1 MARLVRSCLL
11 AAAAYAALAALAALR
26 APTSAAFLA
35 AAPATGRREALQV
48 AAAAAAALGGQ
59 AALADFQG
67 EPVTCMKRY
76 GPAIIK
82 LQSAVESGDMK
93 SVLAKEN
100 KFKMLNTYWRNQPK
114 DFAQQT
120 EISEDL
126 LDAAA
131 DGQTD
136 KVKTLYA
143 KYMEKSELKSFAN
156 LPPARQYHMTNR
168 DASMGKR

>member
-1 MARLVRSCLL
+1 MARLLPLC
-11 AAAAYAALAALAALR
+11 AACAGAYAVVLCLAALS
-26 APTSAAFLA
+26 APAPAAFLA
-35 AAPATGRREALQV
+35 APAPGRREAVQG
-48 AAAAAAALGGQ
+48 AAAVLAAAVGGE

-82 LQSAVESGDMK
+82 LQSAVDSGDMK
-93 SVLAKEN
+93 AVLAKEN
-100 KFKMLNTYWRNQPK
+100 KFKMLNTFWRNQPK
-114 DFAQQT
+114 DFAAQT
-120 EISEDL
+120 EVSEDL

-131 DGQTD
+131 DGQVD

-143 KYMEKSELKSFAN
+143 KYMEKTELKTFAN